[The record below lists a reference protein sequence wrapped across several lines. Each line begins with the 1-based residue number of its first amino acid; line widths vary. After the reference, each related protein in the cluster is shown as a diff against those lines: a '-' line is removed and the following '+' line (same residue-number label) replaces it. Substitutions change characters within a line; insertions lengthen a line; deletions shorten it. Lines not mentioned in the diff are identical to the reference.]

1 MQNTNLEVMPES
13 RVTPRKETLVH
24 KIASL
29 PRLNLILVGIP
40 LLYMIVLLYVALFN
54 VLKLSVFDD
63 NGFTM
68 EYLKTVLMDTLY
80 LKVLWITFR
89 TAFIVTTITIFI
101 SYPIAYL
108 IAITKSSKWKRIIM
122 GVVMITLWVSL
133 LVRTFSWMVILQE
146 NGLVNQILLA
156 IGVINEPLK
165 LIYNSTGVIIGM
177 THLLLPFMVM
187 NLFPVM
193 ERIDYRLVE
202 AAKGMGARPFRAF
215 FQIYLPLSLPGII
228 SGSLIVFV
236 MGLGYFITP
245 ALLGGQSDMMISKLI
260 HDNVQVSLNWNIA
273 ASLSL
278 VLLVATFAILA
289 LSYAVSR
296 FSPLFKGDES

>member
-1 MQNTNLEVMPES
+1 MQTINSEVTNKQKES
-13 RVTPRKETLVH
+13 GNKESIYH
-24 KIASL
+24 KIVAI
-29 PRLNLILVGIP
+29 PRINLILVAIP
-40 LLYMIVLLYVALFN
+40 LLYMIVLLYISLLN

-63 NGFTM
+63 SGFTL
-68 EYLKTVLMDTLY
+68 EYIKLVLMDTLY
-80 LKVLWITFR
+80 LKVLWITFK

-108 IAITKSSKWKRIIM
+108 IAIIKSAKWRRVIM
-122 GVVMITLWVSL
+122 GIVMITLWVSL
-133 LVRTFSWMVILQE
+133 LVRTFSWMVILQDQ
-146 NGLVNQILLA
+146 GLVNQILMS
-156 IGVINEPLK
+156 IGIIQEPIK

-177 THLLLPFMVM
+177 THLLLPFMVI

-202 AAKGMGARPFRAF
+202 AAKGMGARPVRAF
-215 FQIYLPLSLPGII
+215 LQIYLPLSIPGII

-260 HDNVQVSLNWNIA
+260 HDNVQVSLNWNVA
-273 ASLSL
+273 AALSL
-278 VLLVATFAILA
+278 VLLFATFAILA
-289 LSYAVSR
+289 ISFAVSR
-296 FSPLFKGDES
+296 FSPLFKGDE

>member
-1 MQNTNLEVMPES
+1 MQNINSEVIKKDKGSINQES
-13 RVTPRKETLVH
+13 IYH
-24 KIASL
+24 KIVAI
-29 PRLNLILVGIP
+29 PRVNLVLVAIP
-40 LLYMIVLLYVALFN
+40 LLYMVILLYIALFN
-54 VLKLSVFDD
+54 VLKLSFIDET
-63 NGFTM
+63 GFTLD
-68 EYLKTVLMDTLY
+68 YLKLVLMDTLY
-80 LKVLWITFR
+80 LKVLWITFK

-108 IAITKSSKWKRIIM
+108 IAIIKSAKWKRIIM
-122 GVVMITLWVSL
+122 GVVMTTLWVSL
-133 LVRTFSWMVILQE
+133 LVRTFSWMVILQDH
-146 NGLVNQILLA
+146 GLINQILLT
-156 IGVINEPLK
+156 IGIIDEPLK

-193 ERIDYRLVE
+193 EKIDYRLVE
-202 AAKGMGARPFRAF
+202 AAKGMGAKPFRAF
-215 FQIYLPLSLPGII
+215 WQIYLPLSIPGIV

-260 HDNVQVSLNWNIA
+260 HDNIQVSLNWNIA

-278 VLLVATFAILA
+278 VLLVATFTILGVS
-289 LSYAVSR
+289 LAVSK
-296 FSPLFKGDES
+296 FSPIFKGDE

>member
-1 MQNTNLEVMPES
+1 MQNINPEVIK
-13 RVTPRKETLVH
+13 KEEGSINQNSIYH
-24 KIASL
+24 KIVAI
-29 PRLNLILVGIP
+29 PRINLILVAIP
-40 LLYMIVLLYVALFN
+40 LLYMVILLYAALFN
-54 VLKLSVFDD
+54 VLKLSVYDES
-63 NGFTM
+63 GFTLQ
-68 EYLKTVLMDTLY
+68 YLKLVLMDSLY
-80 LKVLWITFR
+80 LKVLWITFK

-108 IAITKSSKWKRIIM
+108 IAIIKSPKWKRIIM
-122 GVVMITLWVSL
+122 GIVMVTLWVSL
-133 LVRTFSWMVILQE
+133 LVRTFSWMVILQDQ
-146 NGLVNQILLA
+146 GLVNQILLF
-156 IGVINEPLK
+156 IGIIDEPIK

-202 AAKGMGARPFRAF
+202 AAKGMGAKPWKAF
-215 FQIYLPLSLPGII
+215 MQIYLPLSFPGIV

-260 HDNVQVSLNWNIA
+260 HDSVQISLNWNIA

-278 VLLVATFAILA
+278 VLLVATFVILGA
-289 LSYAVSR
+289 SFAVSR
-296 FSPLFKGDES
+296 FSPIFKGDE